1 MRFPHPPWGGRP
13 PADYRVD
20 RPEVEAPRGAREPT
34 GTNWPTLNNN
44 TPITGETQNKHSSS
58 TTVRITTNP
67 HPPNTRGNVEN
78 INTVDQ
84 LAAVKAWG
92 KRPAS
97 IPNPEAKP
105 HSADGTAPGR
115 VWESRTPPQ
124 HNNTRPPQTHTF
136 EGAKQHPQTQHTNT
150 TTTRQT
156 HNTQQAHA
164 THNIHTSTTRQ

>member
-1 MRFPHPPWGGRP
+1 M
-13 PADYRVD
+13 
-20 RPEVEAPRGAREPT
+20 EAPRGAREPT

-67 HPPNTRGNVEN
+67 HPPNTRGERGKT
-78 INTVDQ
+78 NTVDQ

-92 KRPAS
+92 KRPAP

-136 EGAKQHPQTQHTNT
+136 EGAKQHPQTQHTNNTHAHGNKRTRHT
-150 TTTRQT
+150 TYTQAPRGNNARANKTTFSSPLF
-156 HNTQQAHA
+156 A
-164 THNIHTSTTRQ
+164 